1 MPKPP
6 NDSRDPL
13 GRLDSDLAA
22 FEAGRSKGRI
32 ASGIG
37 GAASD
42 GYRLLGQMLG
52 GVLGGIGLGWLV
64 DRFAHTSPFGVV
76 GGLLIGAGLSIYA
89 TVRTASRVSAR
100 AQADSKRVKADSKR
114 AVSGRNE
121 VAGGDNQG
129 DLGLK
134 DD

>member
-13 GRLDSDLAA
+13 RRLNNDLAA
-22 FEAGRSKGRI
+22 FEAGRAKRRLPG
-32 ASGIG
+32 GIG

-64 DRFAHTSPFGVV
+64 DRFAHTGPFGVV

-89 TVRTASRVSAR
+89 TVRTASRISAR
-100 AQADSKRVKADSKR
+100 AEADSKR

-121 VAGGDNQG
+121 VAGGLNQG

>member
-22 FEAGRSKGRI
+22 FEAGRAKGRLP
-32 ASGIG
+32 SGIG

-52 GVLGGIGLGWLV
+52 GVLGGIGLGWLL
-64 DRFAHTSPFGVV
+64 DRFAHTGPFGVV

-100 AQADSKRVKADSKR
+100 AQADSKRT
-114 AVSGRNE
+114 VSGRNE

-129 DLGLK
+129 DFGLK